1 MKFTSFC
8 IADLRISEFIFSL
21 DIDEC
26 SSSPCRNGGACIDAV
41 NTYSCNCVSGYKGDN
56 CEIGNNLVIYIL
68 TSIQKASD

>member
-26 SSSPCRNGGACIDAV
+26 SSSPCQNSGACIDAV
-41 NTYSCNCVSGYKGDN
+41 NTYSCNCVSGYKGDR
-56 CEIGNNLVIYIL
+56 CEIGNSLYFRH
-68 TSIQKASD
+68 